1 MFDPVT
7 VEPTLF
13 ILINLAVALGL
24 GGLLYLQQRHHA
36 SFTVRV
42 LTALALGVALGAI
55 LHGLYAGKPATA
67 TVIPVTNSYLHIVGT
82 GYVKLLQMIVMPL
95 IMVSI
100 IGAIL
105 KLKDAASLGKIS
117 ALTVG
122 TLLATTMIAAAIG
135 ILMAKLFG
143 LTAVGLTS
151 SAAEVARGDYLKG
164 SMASASAVSVPGLL
178 LSFIPTNPFLDLTGA
193 RNTSTIAVVVF
204 SVFIGLSATGIA
216 PKKPELFTS
225 FAYFVS
231 VAQALVM
238 RMVSLVLRLT
248 PYGVF
253 ALMTAVVA
261 ESSYADILKL
271 ISFVVAS
278 YCALA
283 LMFCV
288 HLVLVGAAG
297 LNPLRFASKIF
308 PVLAFAFTSRS
319 SMGAIPMNVQTQTQ
333 RLGTPEG
340 IANFA
345 ASFGATIGQNG
356 CAGIYPAM
364 LAVMIAPT
372 VGVDPFTLGF
382 LAQLIAVVTLG
393 SIGVAG
399 VGGGATF
406 AALIVLS
413 TMNLPVAL
421 AGLLISVEPLIDM
434 GRTALNVSG
443 AITAGTVTS
452 QVLGQT
458 DMEIFN
464 RNTAPDLDAG
474 MEPDPDAQGAA

>member
-1 MFDPVT
+1 MADHVT
-7 VEPTLF
+7 LC
-13 ILINLAVALGL
+13 ILINLAVALGM
-24 GGLLYLQQRHHA
+24 GIFMATQQRREA
-36 SFTVRV
+36 SFSVRV
-42 LTALALGVALGAI
+42 FTGLGLGILLGAA
-55 LHGLYAGKPATA
+55 LHLIYAADSTISSVSPIISG
-67 TVIPVTNSYLHIVGT
+67 TNAYLEIVGT

-117 ALTVG
+117 ALTIG
-122 TLLATTMIAAAIG
+122 TLLLTTMVAAAIG
-135 ILMAKLFG
+135 IFMAWLFG

-151 SAAEVARGDYLKG
+151 SAAEVARGEYLQG
-164 SMASASAVSVPGLL
+164 SLASAKAVSLPSLL
-178 LSFIPTNPFLDLTGA
+178 LSFIPANPFLDLTGA
-193 RNTSTIAVVVF
+193 RKTSTIAVVIF
-204 SVFIGLSATGIA
+204 SVFVGLAATGIA
-216 PKKPELFTS
+216 VKKPLQFAS
-225 FAYFVS
+225 FAQFVS
-231 VAQALVM
+231 VAQAIIM
-238 RMVSLVLRLT
+238 RMVKLVLRLT

-271 ISFVVAS
+271 LSFVLAS
-278 YCALA
+278 YCALL
-283 LMFCV
+283 LMFSV
-288 HLVLVGAAG
+288 HLSLVAGTG
-297 LNPLRFASKIF
+297 LNPVRYVQKIF
-308 PVLAFAFTSRS
+308 PVLAFAFISRTSA
-319 SMGAIPMNVQTQTQ
+319 GAIPMNVQTQTQ

-364 LAVMIAPT
+364 LAIMIAPT
-372 VGVDPFTLGF
+372 VGIDPFTVSF
-382 LAQLIAVVTLG
+382 IAPLIAIVTLG

-413 TMNLPVAL
+413 AMDLPVAL

-452 QVLGQT
+452 RVMGETNLA
-458 DMEIFN
+458 IFN
-464 RNTAPDLDAG
+464 SDAVVNLDSE
-474 MEPDPDAQGAA
+474 EPAV